1 MKRALL
7 AMLLLLAAP
16 ARAEDLVSG
25 ISQDIIQITSNYTGT
40 NIVVFG
46 AIEQAQNA
54 QGRNIVVVVRG
65 PDEPMTVRRRERIAA
80 WRKGSGSW
88 WLPTADGVSACNPMP
103 YRASTCG
110 GAMREIGSVEAR

>member
-65 PDEPMTVRRRERIAA
+65 PIVARIVAAQAQRVPLGAEREPVCR
-80 WRKGSGSW
+80 
-88 WLPTADGVSACNPMP
+88 
-103 YRASTCG
+103 
-110 GAMREIGSVEAR
+110 